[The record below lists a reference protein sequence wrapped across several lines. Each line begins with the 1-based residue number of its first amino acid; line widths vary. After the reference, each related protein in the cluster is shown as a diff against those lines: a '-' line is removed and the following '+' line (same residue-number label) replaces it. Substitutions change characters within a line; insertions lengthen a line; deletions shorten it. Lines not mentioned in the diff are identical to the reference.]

1 MNPPLSRRT
10 LLAAACPAL
19 LLLAPQAFA
28 FILPPPTM
36 TITSVFTGSPEYYT
50 YTLTDPVAALT
61 ETMTT
66 PALSPSRTTTI
77 NSYTSTATRNWAVY
91 AFATETLTNPGAI
104 FSNYQWGYQTS
115 TVIYDPVRGTW
126 PTTTD
131 TFTTTNNSPITD
143 SNAFVSEGVS
153 VHYFYDAPSKTA
165 QVHLGVYDP
174 EMRAWNTVTYV
185 TENGGTALTPISPHY
200 VSIAEDQGMV
210 AWLYTSSPGLNT
222 STIEYAFYDG
232 ARHEWFHGSVF
243 VTGWNPFSIQDA
255 TLYYYPTKTSP
266 AVAVGYNH
274 TTGSFT
280 NQVTAPISAF
290 TLGASYSSRASKMAV
305 WVADMS
311 VGGSS
316 VINWGDGTETSD
328 GSTYHD
334 YSLARTYTVTQTVGG
349 FAGGSAT
356 SSQSIVIP

>member
-104 FSNYQWGYQTS
+104 FSNYQWGYQAS

-185 TENGGTALTPISPHY
+185 TENGGTALTRSAFFSA
-200 VSIAEDQGMV
+200 SI
-210 AWLYTSSPGLNT
+210 
-222 STIEYAFYDG
+222 
-232 ARHEWFHGSVF
+232 RHEWFHGSVF